1 MEENKIHNFLVLIAV
16 IIFTFLMFMNLIEYT
31 QNWILCINN
40 SFTNK
45 TVSLSDIMF
54 TLRFLFEIVVI
65 LCLIILILRFIEDF
79 FVEKI
84 KNMIQTLELICGKSI
99 KFIIVVVLKW
109 YLIIIIPVY
118 FSFKNN
124 WFVENLCFYIIPLF
138 IVFLIFP
145 IFKDIHQE
153 KSNFLYRM
161 NKYYTEEEKR
171 KRIKRWENNKKE
183 VERKFNIIFEI
194 FLLLINLIMSENIPD
209 HIVSSKTMCLVCISI
224 LSVLVIRILRYCYKI
239 KWYNREIND

>member
-1 MEENKIHNFLVLIAV
+1 MEGNKKENFLVLIAV

-40 SFTNK
+40 SFANK

-54 TLRFLFEIVVI
+54 TLRFLFEIVV
-65 LCLIILILRFIEDF
+65 ILRFIEDF

-118 FSFKNN
+118 FSFKNK
-124 WFVENLCFYIIPLF
+124 WFIENLCFYIIPLF

-145 IFKDIHQE
+145 IFKDIYQE
-153 KSNFLYRM
+153 KSNFSYRM

-224 LSVLVIRILRYCYKI
+224 LSILVIRILRYFYKI
-239 KWYNREIND
+239 KWYDREIND